1 MKNYTANELRELFL
15 KFFESK
21 GHLRLESFPLI
32 PKDDPSL
39 LLINSGM
46 APMKPYFTGEKT
58 PPSKRICTCQKS
70 VRTGDIENIGK
81 TDRHFTFFEMLG
93 NFSFGDYFKHESIA
107 WGWEFLTSP
116 EWLDIDPERLYPS
129 VYLEDDEAFNI
140 WRDEIGISADRIT
153 RMGKADNFWEHG
165 SGACGPCSEI
175 YFDRGEK
182 HGCHKADCKV
192 GCDCDRFIEVWNI
205 VFSQFNSD
213 GEGNYTELRQKNID
227 TGMGLERL
235 ACVCQEA
242 DSVFEIDSLKK
253 IISGIELLSGEK
265 YKADEKKDVS
275 IRVIVDHLRSAV
287 YLIADGV
294 LPSNEG
300 RGYVLRRLIRRAC
313 RHGKT
318 LGLNDAFLY
327 ELAGIV
333 IELGRE
339 AYPELSSNEELIYKA
354 LKTEEENFGKTLD
367 QGLDILSNILEKMR
381 EGNEKVLSGADAF
394 KLYSTFGFP
403 LDITEDI
410 LKEQGLTLDRE
421 AYNSIME
428 DERETARRE
437 RGEISGWSDKSIK
450 FEYDETEFL
459 GYDVL
464 SVLSEAEGLY
474 KDNKKTA
481 ALKEGEKGMVVLKK
495 TPFYA
500 EMGGQ
505 SADFGTISS
514 ETGRFTVQDVKK
526 SPDGVFVHIGRVSKG
541 EIKEGQL
548 FNAEVDKERRE
559 AISRAHS
566 ATHLIHAA
574 LREVLGDHVHQAG
587 SLVEADKLRFDFTHF
602 SAMSTE
608 ELKKV
613 TDKVNEQILKSE
625 DVQCNEMKLDEAR
638 KIGAQA
644 LFGEK
649 YEEDVRVVSIA
660 EFSSE
665 LCGGIHVRN
674 TSNIGPIKIVSE
686 GSVSSGIRRIEAVCG
701 RVFLKEYEEEQRI
714 LAALSQM
721 FKASLKDLESKA
733 GQNIEELKSLKT
745 ELSALKSKLNA
756 QEGRELLERASKIG
770 DIKLIAGFRPE
781 LDREGLQNTG
791 DALKSASE
799 DVVAVLA
806 TEINGKLT
814 FLAVCGKN
822 AIAKGIK
829 AGDIIKQVTA
839 ITGGRGGGKPDFA
852 MGSGEDK
859 LMLDNAFA
867 MLDNYIAMKLGILK
881 QEK

>member
-21 GHLRLESFPLI
+21 DHLRLESFSLV

-46 APMKPYFTGEKT
+46 APMKPYFTGDKT

-129 VYLEDDEAFNI
+129 VYVEDDEAFNI
-140 WRDEIGISADRIT
+140 WVEEIGISPDRIT

-165 SGACGPCSEI
+165 TGACGPCSEI
-175 YFDRGEK
+175 YFDRGKK
-182 HGCHKADCKV
+182 HGCQNTDCKV
-192 GCDCDRFIEVWNI
+192 GCECDRFIEVWNI

-213 GEGNYTELRQKNID
+213 GEGNYTELKQKNID

-235 ACVCQEA
+235 ACVCQDA

-253 IISGIELLSGEK
+253 IISGIESLSGEK
-265 YKADEKKDVS
+265 YKTDKQKDVS
-275 IRVIVDHLRSAV
+275 IRVIADHLRSAV
-287 YLIADGV
+287 YLISDGV

-318 LGLNDAFLY
+318 LGLNDAFLF

-339 AYPELSSNEELIYKA
+339 AYPELEANEELIYKA
-354 LKTEEENFGKTLD
+354 IKTEEENFGKTLD
-367 QGLDILSNILEKMR
+367 QGLDILSKILDKMR
-381 EGNEKVLSGADAF
+381 EENKRVLSGEDAF
-394 KLYSTFGFP
+394 RLYSTFGFP

-410 LKEQGLTLDRE
+410 LIEQGLSLDRE
-421 AYNSIME
+421 GFNLIME

-437 RGEISGWSDKSIK
+437 RGEISGWSDKSFK
-450 FEYDETEFL
+450 FEYDATEFL
-459 GYDVL
+459 GYDML
-464 SVLSEAEGLY
+464 SLESKAEGLF
-474 KDNKKTA
+474 KDNKNADT
-481 ALKEGEKGMVVLKK
+481 LKEGEKGVIILKK

-514 ETGRFTVQDVKK
+514 ETGSFSVEDVKK
-526 SPDGVFVHIGRVSKG
+526 SPDGVFVHIGRVSSG
-541 EIKEGQL
+541 EIREGQ
-548 FNAEVDKERRE
+548 FFKAEVNKERRD

-566 ATHLIHAA
+566 ATHLLHAA

-587 SLVEADKLRFDFTHF
+587 SLVEADELRFDFTHF

-608 ELKKV
+608 EIKKV
-613 TDKVNEQILKSE
+613 TDKVNEQILKAV
-625 DVQCNEMKLDEAR
+625 DVSCNEMKLDEAR
-638 KIGAQA
+638 KMGAQA

-649 YEEDVRVVSIA
+649 YEEDVRVISISD
-660 EFSSE
+660 FSSE

-674 TSNIGPIKIVSE
+674 TSNIGPFKIISE
-686 GSVSSGIRRIEAVCG
+686 GSVSSGIRRVEAICG
-701 RVFLKEYEEEQRI
+701 NVFFKEYDEEQRI
-714 LAALSQM
+714 LASLSQM
-721 FKASLKDLESKA
+721 FKVGHKDLVARVK
-733 GQNIEELKSLKT
+733 QNIEELKSAKTMLTGLKNKMD
-745 ELSALKSKLNA
+745 S
-756 QEGRELLERASKIG
+756 QEGRGLLESASKIG
-770 DIKLIAGFRPE
+770 DIKLIAAFRPE
-781 LDREGLQNTG
+781 LDKEGLQNMG

-806 TEINGKLT
+806 SEINDKLT

-867 MLDNYIAMKLGILK
+867 MVDNFIAMKLGILK
-881 QEK
+881 QE

>member
-21 GHLRLESFPLI
+21 DHLRLESFSLV

-46 APMKPYFTGEKT
+46 APMKPYFTGDKT

-93 NFSFGDYFKHESIA
+93 NFSFGDYFKRESIA

-129 VYLEDDEAFNI
+129 VYVEDDEAFNI
-140 WRDEIGISADRIT
+140 WVEEIGISPDRIT

-165 SGACGPCSEI
+165 TGACGPCSEI
-175 YFDRGEK
+175 YFDRGKK
-182 HGCHKADCKV
+182 HGCQNTDCKV
-192 GCDCDRFIEVWNI
+192 GCECDRFIEVWNI

-213 GEGNYTELRQKNID
+213 GEGNYTELKQKNID

-235 ACVCQEA
+235 ACVCQDA

-253 IISGIELLSGEK
+253 IISGIESLSGEK
-265 YKADEKKDVS
+265 YKTDKQKDVS
-275 IRVIVDHLRSAV
+275 IRVIADHLRSAV
-287 YLIADGV
+287 YLISDGV

-318 LGLNDAFLY
+318 LGLNDAFLF

-339 AYPELSSNEELIYKA
+339 AYPELEANEELIYKA
-354 LKTEEENFGKTLD
+354 IKTEEENFGKTLD
-367 QGLDILSNILEKMR
+367 QGLDILSKILDKMR
-381 EGNEKVLSGADAF
+381 EENKRVLSGEDAF
-394 KLYSTFGFP
+394 RLYSTFGFP

-410 LKEQGLTLDRE
+410 LIEQGLSLDRE
-421 AYNSIME
+421 GFNLIME

-437 RGEISGWSDKSIK
+437 RGEISGWSDKSFK
-450 FEYDETEFL
+450 FEYDATEFL
-459 GYDVL
+459 GYDML
-464 SVLSEAEGLY
+464 SLESKAEGLF
-474 KDNKKTA
+474 KDNKNADT
-481 ALKEGEKGMVVLKK
+481 LKEGEKGVIILKK

-514 ETGRFTVQDVKK
+514 ETGSFSVEDVKK
-526 SPDGVFVHIGRVSKG
+526 SPDGVFVHIGRVSSG
-541 EIKEGQL
+541 EIREGQ
-548 FNAEVDKERRE
+548 FFKAEVNKERRD

-566 ATHLIHAA
+566 ATHLLHAA

-587 SLVEADKLRFDFTHF
+587 SLVEADELRFDFTHF

-608 ELKKV
+608 EIKKV
-613 TDKVNEQILKSE
+613 TDKVNEQILKAV
-625 DVQCNEMKLDEAR
+625 DVSCNEMKLDEAR
-638 KIGAQA
+638 KMGAQA

-649 YEEDVRVVSIA
+649 YEEDVRVISISD
-660 EFSSE
+660 FSSE

-674 TSNIGPIKIVSE
+674 TSNIGPFKIISE
-686 GSVSSGIRRIEAVCG
+686 GSVSSGIRRVEAICG
-701 RVFLKEYEEEQRI
+701 NVFFKEYDEEQRI
-714 LAALSQM
+714 LASLSQM
-721 FKASLKDLESKA
+721 FKVGHKDLVARVK
-733 GQNIEELKSLKT
+733 QNIEELKSAKTMLTGLKNKMD
-745 ELSALKSKLNA
+745 S
-756 QEGRELLERASKIG
+756 QEGRGLLESASKIG
-770 DIKLIAGFRPE
+770 DIKLIAAFRPE
-781 LDREGLQNTG
+781 LDKEGLQNMG

-806 TEINGKLT
+806 SEINDKLT

-867 MLDNYIAMKLGILK
+867 MVDNFIAMKLGILK
-881 QEK
+881 QE

>member
-21 GHLRLESFPLI
+21 DHLRLESFSLV

-46 APMKPYFTGEKT
+46 APMKPYFTGDKT

-129 VYLEDDEAFNI
+129 VYVEDDEAFNI
-140 WRDEIGISADRIT
+140 WVEEIGISPDRIT

-165 SGACGPCSEI
+165 TGACGPCSEI
-175 YFDRGEK
+175 YFDRGKK
-182 HGCHKADCKV
+182 HGCQNTDCKV
-192 GCDCDRFIEVWNI
+192 GCECDRFIEVWNI

-213 GEGNYTELRQKNID
+213 GEGNYTELKQKNID

-235 ACVCQEA
+235 ACVCQDA

-253 IISGIELLSGEK
+253 IISGIESLSGEK
-265 YKADEKKDVS
+265 YKTDKQKDVS
-275 IRVIVDHLRSAV
+275 IRVIADHLRSAV
-287 YLIADGV
+287 YLISDGV

-318 LGLNDAFLY
+318 LGLNDAFLF

-339 AYPELSSNEELIYKA
+339 AYPELEANEELIYKA
-354 LKTEEENFGKTLD
+354 IKTEEENFGKTLD
-367 QGLDILSNILEKMR
+367 QGLDILSKILDKMR
-381 EGNEKVLSGADAF
+381 EENKRVLSGEDAF
-394 KLYSTFGFP
+394 RLYSTFGFP

-410 LKEQGLTLDRE
+410 LIEQGLSLDRE
-421 AYNSIME
+421 GFNLIME

-437 RGEISGWSDKSIK
+437 RGEISGWSDKSFK
-450 FEYDETEFL
+450 FEYDATEFL
-459 GYDVL
+459 GYDML
-464 SVLSEAEGLY
+464 SLESKAEGLF
-474 KDNKKTA
+474 KDNKNADT
-481 ALKEGEKGMVVLKK
+481 LKEGEKGVIILKK

-514 ETGRFTVQDVKK
+514 ETGSFSVEDVKK
-526 SPDGVFVHIGRVSKG
+526 SPDGVFVHIGRVSSG
-541 EIKEGQL
+541 EIREGQ
-548 FNAEVDKERRE
+548 FFKAEVNKERRD

-566 ATHLIHAA
+566 ATHLLHAA

-587 SLVEADKLRFDFTHF
+587 SLVEADELRFDFTHF

-608 ELKKV
+608 EIKKV
-613 TDKVNEQILKSE
+613 TDKVNEQILKAV
-625 DVQCNEMKLDEAR
+625 DVSCNEMKLDEAR
-638 KIGAQA
+638 KMGAQA

-649 YEEDVRVVSIA
+649 YEEDVRVISISD
-660 EFSSE
+660 FSSE

-674 TSNIGPIKIVSE
+674 TSNIGPFKIISE
-686 GSVSSGIRRIEAVCG
+686 GSVSSGIRRVEAICG
-701 RVFLKEYEEEQRI
+701 NVFFKEYDEEQRI
-714 LAALSQM
+714 LASLSQM
-721 FKASLKDLESKA
+721 FKVGHKDLVARVK
-733 GQNIEELKSLKT
+733 QNIEELKSAKTMLTGLKNKMD
-745 ELSALKSKLNA
+745 S
-756 QEGRELLERASKIG
+756 QEGRGLLESASKIG
-770 DIKLIAGFRPE
+770 DIKLIAAFRPE
-781 LDREGLQNTG
+781 LDKEGLQNMG

-806 TEINGKLT
+806 SEINDKLT

-829 AGDIIKQVTA
+829 AGDIIKRVTA

-867 MLDNYIAMKLGILK
+867 MVDNFIAMKLGILK
-881 QEK
+881 QE

>member
-21 GHLRLESFPLI
+21 DHLRLESFPLI

-46 APMKPYFTGEKT
+46 APMKPYFTGEKM

-129 VYLEDDEAFNI
+129 VYVEDDEAFNI
-140 WRDEIGISADRIT
+140 WVEEIGISPDRIT
-153 RMGKADNFWEHG
+153 RLGKADNFWEHG
-165 SGACGPCSEI
+165 TGACGPCSEI

-182 HGCHKADCKV
+182 HGCRKLDCKV
-192 GCDCDRFIEVWNI
+192 GCECDRFIEVWNI

-213 GEGNYTELRQKNID
+213 GEGNYTELKQKNID

-242 DSVFEIDSLKK
+242 DSVFEIDSLRK
-253 IISGIELLSGEK
+253 IISGIESLSGVK
-265 YKADEKKDVS
+265 YKSDKKKDVS
-275 IRVIVDHLRSAV
+275 IRVIADHLRSAV

-327 ELAGIV
+327 ELAEIV

-339 AYPELSSNEELIYKA
+339 AYPELEANKELIYKA
-354 LKTEEENFGKTLD
+354 IKTEEENFGKTLD
-367 QGLDILSNILEKMR
+367 QGLDILSKILEKMR
-381 EGNEKVLSGADAF
+381 EENEKVLSGEDAF
-394 KLYSTFGFP
+394 RLYSTFGFP

-410 LKEQGLTLDRE
+410 LTEQGLTLDRE
-421 AYNSIME
+421 SFNLIME
-428 DERETARRE
+428 EERETARRE
-437 RGEISGWSDKSIK
+437 RGEISGWSDRSFK
-450 FEYDETEFL
+450 FEYDATEFL
-459 GYDVL
+459 GYDIL
-464 SVLSEAEGLY
+464 SLESEADGLF
-474 KDNKKTA
+474 KDNKNVS
-481 ALKEGEKGMVVLKK
+481 ALKEGEKGMIILKK
-495 TPFYA
+495 TSFYA

-514 ETGRFTVQDVKK
+514 ETGSFSVEDVKK
-526 SPDGVFVHIGRVSKG
+526 SPDGVFAHIGRVSNG
-541 EIKEGQL
+541 EIGEGQL
-548 FNAEVDKERRE
+548 FKAEVNKERRD

-566 ATHLIHAA
+566 ATHLLHAA

-587 SLVEADKLRFDFTHF
+587 SLVEADELRFDFTHF

-608 ELKKV
+608 EIKKV
-613 TDKVNEQILKSE
+613 TDKVNEQILKGV
-625 DVQCNEMKLDEAR
+625 DVSCSEMKLDEAR
-638 KIGAQA
+638 KMGAQA

-649 YEEDVRVVSIA
+649 YEEDVRVISISD
-660 EFSSE
+660 FSTE

-674 TSNIGPIKIVSE
+674 TSNIGPFKIISE
-686 GSVSSGIRRIEAVCG
+686 GSVSSGIRRVEAICG
-701 RVFLKEYEEEQRI
+701 NVFFKEYDEEQRI
-714 LAALSQM
+714 LASLSQM
-721 FKASLKDLESKA
+721 FKVGHKDLEARVK
-733 GQNIEELKSLKT
+733 QNIEELKSVRTMLSDLKN
-745 ELSALKSKLNA
+745 KLDS
-756 QEGRELLERASKIG
+756 QEGRGLLESASRIG
-770 DIKLIAGFRPE
+770 DIKLIAAFRPE
-781 LDREGLQNTG
+781 LDKEGLRNMG
-791 DALKSASE
+791 DALKATSE

-806 TEINGKLT
+806 SEVNDKLT

-867 MLDNYIAMKLGILK
+867 MVDNFIAMKLGILK
-881 QEK
+881 QD

>member
-21 GHLRLESFPLI
+21 DHLRLESFPLI

-107 WGWEFLTSP
+107 WGWEFLTST
-116 EWLDIDPERLYPS
+116 EWLDINPERLYPS
-129 VYLEDDEAFNI
+129 VYVEDDEAFNI
-140 WRDEIGISADRIT
+140 WVEEIGISPERIT
-153 RMGKADNFWEHG
+153 RLGKVDNFWEHG

-182 HGCHKADCKV
+182 HGCHKPDCKV
-192 GCDCDRFIEVWNI
+192 GCECDRFIEVWNI

-213 GEGNYTELRQKNID
+213 GEGNYTELKQKNID

-242 DSVFEIDSLKK
+242 DSVFEIDSLRK
-253 IISGIELLSGEK
+253 IISGIESLSGVK
-265 YKADEKKDVS
+265 YKADKKKDVS
-275 IRVIVDHLRSAV
+275 IRVIADHVRSAV

-327 ELAGIV
+327 ELAEIV

-339 AYPELSSNEELIYKA
+339 AYPELEANKELIYKA
-354 LKTEEENFGKTLD
+354 IKTEEENFGKTLD
-367 QGLDILSNILEKMR
+367 QGLDILSKILDKMR
-381 EGNEKVLSGADAF
+381 EENEKVLSGEDAF
-394 KLYSTFGFP
+394 RLYSTFGFP

-410 LKEQGLTLDRE
+410 LTEQELTLDRE
-421 AYNSIME
+421 GFNLIME
-428 DERETARRE
+428 EERETARRE
-437 RGEISGWSDKSIK
+437 RGEISGWSDKSFK
-450 FEYDETEFL
+450 FEYDATEFL
-459 GYDVL
+459 GYDIL
-464 SVLSEAEGLY
+464 SLESEADGLF
-474 KDNKKTA
+474 KDNKNVS
-481 ALKEGEKGMVVLKK
+481 ALKEGEKGMIILKK

-514 ETGRFTVQDVKK
+514 ETGSFSVEDVKK
-526 SPDGVFVHIGRVSKG
+526 SPDGVFVQIGRVSKG
-541 EIKEGQL
+541 EIRKGQL
-548 FNAEVDKERRE
+548 FEAEVNKERRD

-566 ATHLIHAA
+566 ATHLLHAA

-587 SLVEADKLRFDFTHF
+587 SLVEADELRFDFTHF

-608 ELKKV
+608 EIKKV
-613 TDKVNEQILKSE
+613 TDKVNEQILKGV
-625 DVQCNEMKLDEAR
+625 DVSCSEMKLDEAR
-638 KIGAQA
+638 KMGAQA

-649 YEEDVRVVSIA
+649 YEEDVRVISISD
-660 EFSSE
+660 FSTE

-674 TSNIGPIKIVSE
+674 TSNIGPFKIISE
-686 GSVSSGIRRIEAVCG
+686 GSVSSGVRRVEAICG
-701 RVFLKEYEEEQRI
+701 GKFFKEYDEEQRI
-714 LAALSQM
+714 LASLSQI
-721 FKASLKDLESKA
+721 FKVGHKDLEARVK
-733 GQNIEELKSLKT
+733 QNIEELKSVKTMLAGLKN
-745 ELSALKSKLNA
+745 KLDS
-756 QEGRELLERASKIG
+756 QEGRGLLESASRIG
-770 DIKLIAGFRPE
+770 DIKLIAAFRPE
-781 LDREGLQNTG
+781 LDKEGLQNMG
-791 DALKSASE
+791 DVLKSASE

-806 TEINGKLT
+806 SEINDKLT

-839 ITGGRGGGKPDFA
+839 ITGGRGGGKADFA

-867 MLDNYIAMKLGILK
+867 MVDNFIAMKLGILK
-881 QEK
+881 QD